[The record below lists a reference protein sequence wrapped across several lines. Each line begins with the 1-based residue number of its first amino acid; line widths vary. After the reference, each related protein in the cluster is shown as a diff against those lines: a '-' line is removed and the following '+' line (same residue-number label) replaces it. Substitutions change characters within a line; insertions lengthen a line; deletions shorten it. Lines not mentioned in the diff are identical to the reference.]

1 MLGTDPITL
10 LTVITAA
17 YLLGSVPTAV
27 LVCHSM
33 GIGDPRQQ
41 GSGNPGATNV
51 LRVGN
56 RSAAALTLG
65 GDLCK
70 GILAVGMVRWF
81 DLNLLV
87 QMCAAVAAL
96 TGHIWSLFLRFE
108 GGKGVATMLG
118 ACLMLDYRLGLAQC
132 GIWLGL
138 MMLRRISSL
147 AAISMA
153 LVSPLLYW
161 IYAPALFPVILL
173 MSSILLATHHQNIR
187 KLLAGR
193 ESRL

>member
-1 MLGTDPITL
+1 MSGTDPVII
-10 LTVITAA
+10 LTVIALA
-17 YLLGSVPTAV
+17 YLLGSVPTAI

-51 LRVGN
+51 LRTGN
-56 RSAAALTLG
+56 RTAAVLTLS

-70 GILAVGMVRWF
+70 GMLAVTIARWLDF
-81 DLNLLV
+81 NLSFQALSGL
-87 QMCAAVAAL
+87 AAL
-96 TGHIWSLFLRFE
+96 AGHIWPVFLKFR

-118 ACLMLDYRLGLAQC
+118 TCLILDYRLGLAQC
-132 GIWLGL
+132 AVWLS
-138 MMLRRISSL
+138 MMLCRRISSL
-147 AAISMA
+147 SAISMA
-153 LVSPLLYW
+153 LISPLLYW
-161 IYAPALFPVILL
+161 VYAPTLFIPVLL
-173 MSSILLATHHQNIR
+173 MCAIITATHHQNIR